1 MKIALALALA
11 LVFAPL
17 TNPQPLGEP
26 IKPTPNYA
34 MGVLADQ
41 PAVPEAPKKIE
52 LSGVASWYDA
62 TKNHAWYT
70 RKTQWFKGTL
80 NYAAAGQELRR
91 MIEAMKPGH
100 RYWRKTPVLAK
111 ITNAKTGIS
120 LIVYI
125 TDTCGC
131 YSGTPKDRS
140 DDKIIDL
147 SPQVFQALGVP
158 LGRGIQKVTV
168 ELLP

>member
-1 MKIALALALA
+1 MKIALALA

-17 TNPQPLGEP
+17 TNPQPASAPPPPLP
-26 IKPTPNYA
+26 I
-34 MGVLADQ
+34 VLADQ
-41 PAVPEAPKKIE
+41 PPVPPAPKKIE

-62 TKNHAWYT
+62 KKNGAWYT
-70 RKTQWFKGTL
+70 RTTQWFKGTL
-80 NYAAAGQELRR
+80 QYAAAGEQLRS

-111 ITNAKTGIS
+111 ITNAKTGIAVT
-120 LIVYI
+120 VYI

-147 SPQVFQALGVP
+147 SPQVFQSLGVP
-158 LGRGIQKVTV
+158 LGRGIQQVTV

>member
-1 MKIALALALA
+1 MRIVLVLA

-17 TNPQPLGEP
+17 TNPQPASAPPPPVP
-26 IKPTPNYA
+26 I
-34 MGVLADQ
+34 VLADQ
-41 PAVPEAPKKIE
+41 PPVPPAPKKVK
-52 LSGVASWYDA
+52 LSGVASWYNA
-62 TKNHAWYT
+62 TKNNAWYT
-70 RKTQWFKGTL
+70 RQTKWFRGTL
-80 NYAAAGQELRR
+80 DYAAAGQELRR
-91 MIEAMKPGH
+91 MIEDINPGH
-100 RYWRKTPVLAK
+100 RYWRTSPVLAK

-120 LIVYI
+120 VTVYI

-131 YSGTPKDRS
+131 YSGTLSDRS

>member
-1 MKIALALALA
+1 MKIALALA

-17 TNPQPLGEP
+17 TNPQPASAPLPPLP
-26 IKPTPNYA
+26 I
-34 MGVLADQ
+34 VLADQ
-41 PAVPEAPKKIE
+41 PPVPPAPKKIE
-52 LSGVASWYDA
+52 LSGVASWFDA
-62 TKNHAWYT
+62 RKNSAWYT
-70 RKTQWFKGTL
+70 RTTQWFKGTL

-147 SPQVFQALGVP
+147 SPQVFQSLGVP
-158 LGRGIQKVTV
+158 LGRGIQQVTV

>member
-1 MKIALALALA
+1 MKIALALAL
-11 LVFAPL
+11 LFASL
-17 TNPQPLGEP
+17 TNPQPTAEP
-26 IKPTPNYA
+26 VNYA
-34 MGVLADQ
+34 MDVLADQ
-41 PAVPEAPKKIE
+41 PPVPPATKKIE
-52 LSGVASWYDA
+52 LSGIGSWFDA

-70 RKTQWFKGTL
+70 RKTEWFKGTL

-91 MIEAMKPGH
+91 MIEDMKPGH
-100 RYWRKTPVLAK
+100 RYWHKTPVLAK

-120 LIVYI
+120 VIVYI

-131 YSGTPKDRS
+131 YSGTPSDRS

-158 LGRGIQKVTV
+158 LGWGIQQITV

>member
-1 MKIALALALA
+1 MKIALALA

-17 TNPQPLGEP
+17 TNPQPASAPLPPLP
-26 IKPTPNYA
+26 I
-34 MGVLADQ
+34 VLADQ
-41 PAVPEAPKKIE
+41 PPVPPTPKKIE

-62 TKNHAWYT
+62 TNNNAWYT

-80 NYAAAGQELRR
+80 NYAAAGPELRR